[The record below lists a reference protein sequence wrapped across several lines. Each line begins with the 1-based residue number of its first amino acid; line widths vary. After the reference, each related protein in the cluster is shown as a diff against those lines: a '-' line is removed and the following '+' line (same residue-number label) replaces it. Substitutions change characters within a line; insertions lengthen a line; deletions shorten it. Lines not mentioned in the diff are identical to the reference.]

1 MGKNIQV
8 DPSKIDAA
16 ASKLSELAT
25 TYDSIAKQLMSDATT
40 MGEAWQGEDNV
51 AFCNQIKGF
60 TEELSQMVKKLQSGS
75 ETLSQQSSNYKQ
87 RQDAIASSVKNLT
100 NYRREENIMAG
111 TIKISTDQVEA
122 IATSIENNNK
132 KLKSTLEDSQ
142 SAVKSLSSTWQG
154 EAAQSTISAYDT
166 FATNYFQT
174 YYDIIDAYVKFLR
187 QNVSTDY
194 QATETANTNLADAF
208 K

>member
-1 MGKNIQV
+1 
-8 DPSKIDAA
+8 
-16 ASKLSELAT
+16 
-25 TYDSIAKQLMSDATT
+25 
-40 MGEAWQGEDNV
+40 
-51 AFCNQIKGF
+51 
-60 TEELSQMVKKLQSGS
+60 
-75 ETLSQQSSNYKQ
+75 
-87 RQDAIASSVKNLT
+87 
-100 NYRREENIMAG
+100 MAG

-142 SAVKSLSSTWQG
+142 SAVKSLSSTRQG
-154 EAAQSTISAYDT
+154 EAAQRTISAYDT

>member
-1 MGKNIQV
+1 
-8 DPSKIDAA
+8 
-16 ASKLSELAT
+16 
-25 TYDSIAKQLMSDATT
+25 
-40 MGEAWQGEDNV
+40 
-51 AFCNQIKGF
+51 
-60 TEELSQMVKKLQSGS
+60 
-75 ETLSQQSSNYKQ
+75 
-87 RQDAIASSVKNLT
+87 
-100 NYRREENIMAG
+100 MAG

-154 EAAQSTISAYDT
+154 EAAQSTISAYD
-166 FATNYFQT
+166 
-174 YYDIIDAYVKFLR
+174 IIDAYVKFLR